1 MRAGGTV
8 RALRTLRRDDAG
20 FTLIEL
26 LVSVVILGI
35 ISAPLAGVVIAYLR
49 NSDATA
55 ARMNDSHSA
64 QIAGAYFIQ
73 DVQSLGVRAFT
84 APPGADGSYPLQ
96 KSVETAASGGD
107 LPCGVAGSTNV
118 VRLAWDDFP
127 TVPTGTAEVGTSSTL
142 VVAAYVLEGTDLHR
156 LLCVGSSAPASD
168 VRLAENV
175 ESAVATCSST
185 CTGTGTAV
193 PTGVSLRLS
202 VRDPHSASA
211 YTVTLTGQRRQT

>member
-1 MRAGGTV
+1 MRGADDV
-8 RALRTLRRDDAG
+8 RSGRASRRDDAG

-26 LVSVVILGI
+26 LVSIVILGI

-55 ARMNDSHSA
+55 ARMNDSHSV
-64 QIAGAYFIQ
+64 QIAAAYFAQ
-73 DVQSLGVRAFT
+73 DVQSLGVRAF
-84 APPGADGSYPLQ
+84 AAAPGADGSYPLQ

-107 LPCGVAGSTNV
+107 LPCGVTGTTNV
-118 VRLAWDDFP
+118 LRLAWDDFSS
-127 TVPTGTAEVGTSSTL
+127 VPTSSTQVGTSSTL
-142 VVAAYVLEGTDLHR
+142 VVAAYVLEGTELHR
-156 LLCVGSSAPASD
+156 LLCVGSSVPASD

-175 ESAVATCSST
+175 ESAAATCSTT
-185 CTGTGTAV
+185 CAGTGTAV

-202 VRDPHSASA
+202 VRDPHSASP